1 MTTHSPLSPYLYF
14 DSLPSVHMQKGWLIR
29 GPNRHNIKK
38 FACGIIP
45 ETKLLGQIDCN
56 ANPEL
61 SHRKIDL
68 MLWIPF
74 EVSPLSHFLKYQ
86 FNERQRQGFNIFTLY
101 NYFFYFFMALV
112 FILFTYSPTKG
123 LIIRF
128 SEWNKRD
135 WRAIRV
141 TPLKEA
147 WLETRLDTRQ
157 FASNNTVESTA
168 KKTTDKI
175 CT

>member
-1 MTTHSPLSPYLYF
+1 MWYH
-14 DSLPSVHMQKGWLIR
+14 
-29 GPNRHNIKK
+29 
-38 FACGIIP
+38 IP

-61 SHRKIDL
+61 SRRKIDL

-86 FNERQRQGFNIFTLY
+86 FSERKKQGFNIFTLY
-101 NYFFYFFMALV
+101 NYFFLFFMALV

-128 SEWNKRD
+128 SGWNKGD
-135 WRAIRV
+135 LRAIRV
-141 TPLKEA
+141 TPLEEA
-147 WLETRLDTRQ
+147 WLETRRVTRQ
-157 FASNNTVESTA
+157 FANNNTVESTA
-168 KKTTDKI
+168 KRTADKI